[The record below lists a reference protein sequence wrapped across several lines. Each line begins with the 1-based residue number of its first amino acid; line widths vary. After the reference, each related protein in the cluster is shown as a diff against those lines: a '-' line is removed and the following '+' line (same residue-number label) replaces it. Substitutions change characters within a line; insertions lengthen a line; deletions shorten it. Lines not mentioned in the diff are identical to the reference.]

1 MREDSSRVY
10 NHTTRHARH
19 VRAHTHTAQ
28 SIAPGLRC
36 HRFSFASL
44 SRHETS
50 CLSFVSP
57 LSLIISPCLSL
68 SLLTAWPYGSTYT
81 RLRMSFW
88 KHDPPNPTDARRNE
102 DPIRES
108 LPTARATSSTSAL
121 VASHSSEM
129 ALIEEMRCAR
139 NALATSFGRR
149 RGWCAKEVWCA
160 SQREECRCQVCQ
172 VVSCYIRSQRKRR
185 RTLCEWQCVFV
196 PSN

>member
-19 VRAHTHTAQ
+19 VRAHTHT
-28 SIAPGLRC
+28 LR
-36 HRFSFASL
+36 RALPQAFVAIASL
-44 SRHETS
+44 LLLFHVMKLR
-50 CLSFVSP
+50 VSP

-160 SQREECRCQVCQ
+160 SQREECRCQVVSGCVMLYQ
-172 VVSCYIRSQRKRR
+172 VSA
-185 RTLCEWQCVFV
+185 
-196 PSN
+196 